1 MKKSHNAKG
10 KGWMIMM
17 ILLFR
22 LTSMEMESWIIPSL
36 RK

>member
-1 MKKSHNAKG
+1 MKKTANAKG
-10 KGWMIMM
+10 IGWMIMM
-17 ILLFR
+17 ILLLR

>member
-1 MKKSHNAKG
+1 MKKTANAMG

>member
-1 MKKSHNAKG
+1 MKKSRNAMG
-10 KGWMIMM
+10 MGWMIMM
-17 ILLFR
+17 ILWFR